1 MKNFLYFIVGM
12 IYLPIFMVIRAI
24 DYIKTLG
31 ETLISNYN
39 FWRRVN
45 RNLKKTES

>member
-1 MKNFLYFIVGM
+1 MKKFLYFIVGV
-12 IYLPIFMVIRAI
+12 IYLPIFMVTRAI
-24 DYIKTLG
+24 RYIIDLA